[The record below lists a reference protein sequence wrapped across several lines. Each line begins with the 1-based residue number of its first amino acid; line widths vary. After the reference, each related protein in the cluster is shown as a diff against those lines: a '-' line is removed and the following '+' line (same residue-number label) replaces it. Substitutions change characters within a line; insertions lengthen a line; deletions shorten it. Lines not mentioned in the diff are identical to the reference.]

1 MSRRE
6 KPGLMEGK
14 SRSDPRDS
22 PRGRCWKGGARQ
34 AAVAGGL
41 LAAGDRGRP
50 APVGPGDRE
59 APRLTGQGH
68 SLLRVSLRL
77 VTEMLTQGLQGLIED
92 GFPLTR
98 EDVAGL
104 SPYIT
109 RKIKRF
115 GDYVIDLSAPE
126 PLDGALALA
135 L

>member
-1 MSRRE
+1 MEVTQASRH
-6 KPGLMEGK
+6 
-14 SRSDPRDS
+14 
-22 PRGRCWKGGARQ
+22 
-34 AAVAGGL
+34 
-41 LAAGDRGRP
+41 P
-50 APVGPGDRE
+50 APPQVS
-59 APRLTGQGH
+59 APCLPH
-68 SLLRVSLRL
+68 SVPLS
-77 VTEMLTQGLQGLIED
+77 LQGLIED
-92 GFPLTR
+92 GFPVTR